1 MRKVKNYIESD
12 LAKRKITRYKYWSI
26 KDENGITIVSSDDN
40 PEGKSFS
47 ELLDKII
54 SDNVDVEVQVKYGTN
69 EQSSRQ
75 NPPMFVRI
83 NQDIEWIDPVE
94 EEPEEVR
101 INGVAHKVDKN
112 GNVNINLATPVQSES
127 EPKVETANIDYF
139 RQEMEMQLSGIR
151 REHELKE
158 EKMKVDLQNK
168 LFEQT
173 LTFKEMMLKDR
184 EAKILEKEQ
193 ALAAQEALYEQRKQ
207 EIQSD
212 LKGYLK
218 QVPTVL
224 GGLLKEFIL
233 KKDDLPVGEAKSEE
247 PKTEE
252 SKPRRK
258 VNFTIEEEPEEAEI
272 INDKNSE
279 VDEPEDI
286 QHQSP
291 SGS

>member
-75 NPPMFVRI
+75 NPPMFIRI

-212 LKGYLK
+212 LKVYLK

-224 GGLLKEFIL
+224 GGLVKEFIL
-233 KKDDLPVGEAKSEE
+233 KKDDLPVGEAKTEE

-258 VNFTIEEEPEEAEI
+258 VNFTIEEEPEEAKI

-279 VDEPEDI
+279 VDEQDI

>member
-112 GNVNINLATPVQSES
+112 GNVNINLATPIQSES

-224 GGLLKEFIL
+224 GGLVKELFL
-233 KKDDLPVGEAKSEE
+233 KKEDLPVGEAKTEE
-247 PKTEE
+247 PKAEE

-258 VNFTIEEEPEEAEI
+258 VNFTIEEESEEAEI

-279 VDEPEDI
+279 VDEQEI

>member
-112 GNVNINLATPVQSES
+112 GNVNINLATPIQSES

-224 GGLLKEFIL
+224 GGLVKEFIL
-233 KKDDLPVGEAKSEE
+233 KKEDLPVGEAKTEE

-258 VNFTIEEEPEEAEI
+258 VNFTIEEESEEAEI

-279 VDEPEDI
+279 VDEQEI

>member
-112 GNVNINLATPVQSES
+112 GNVNINLATPIQSDSES
-127 EPKVETANIDYF
+127 KVETANIDYF

-224 GGLLKEFIL
+224 GGLVKEFIL

-258 VNFTIEEEPEEAEI
+258 VSFTIEEEPEEAEI

-279 VDEPEDI
+279 VDEQEDI
-286 QHQSP
+286 QHLSP

>member
-112 GNVNINLATPVQSES
+112 GNVNINLATPIQSES

-224 GGLLKEFIL
+224 GGLVKEFIL
-233 KKDDLPVGEAKSEE
+233 KKDDLPVGEAKTEE

-279 VDEPEDI
+279 VDEQEDI

>member
-94 EEPEEVR
+94 EDPEEVR

-112 GNVNINLATPVQSES
+112 GNVNINLATPIQSES

-224 GGLLKEFIL
+224 GGLVKEFIL
-233 KKDDLPVGEAKSEE
+233 KKDDLPVGEAKKEE
-247 PKTEE
+247 PKAEE

-258 VNFTIEEEPEEAEI
+258 VNFTIEEEPADSKIEEVETEEI
-272 INDKNSE
+272 KTN
-279 VDEPEDI
+279 EPE
-286 QHQSP
+286 
-291 SGS
+291 

>member
-12 LAKRKITRYKYWSI
+12 LAKRKIARYRYWSI
-26 KDENGITIVSSDDN
+26 KDENGITIISSDDN
-40 PEGKSFS
+40 PEGKSFGDF
-47 ELLDKII
+47 LDKII
-54 SDNVDVEVQVKYGTN
+54 SDNVDAEVQVKYGTN

-75 NPPMFVRI
+75 NPPLFIRI
-83 NQDIEWIDPVE
+83 NEEIEWIDPIE
-94 EEPEEVR
+94 EEPEQVR

-127 EPKVETANIDYF
+127 EPKVENGKVDYF
-139 RQEMEMQLSGIR
+139 RQELEMQLEGIR

-184 EAKILEKEQ
+184 EVKIAEKEQ
-193 ALAAQEALYEQRKQ
+193 ALAAQEALYEERKK
-207 EIQSD
+207 EIQND

-224 GGLLKEFIL
+224 GGIVKEFVL
-233 KKDDLPVGEAKSEE
+233 KKESTPVGDIENETQSA
-247 PKTEE
+247 PKE
-252 SKPRRK
+252 RRK
-258 VNFTIEEEPEEAEI
+258 VNFTIEEEPSETKIEKVTTDTTENANEE
-272 INDKNSE
+272 SE
-279 VDEPEDI
+279 
-286 QHQSP
+286 
-291 SGS
+291 

>member
-75 NPPMFVRI
+75 NPPMFIRI

-112 GNVNINLATPVQSES
+112 GNVNINLATPIQSES

-224 GGLLKEFIL
+224 GGLVKEFIL
-233 KKDDLPVGEAKSEE
+233 KKDDLPVGEAKTEE
-247 PKTEE
+247 PKTEK

-258 VNFTIEEEPEEAEI
+258 VNFTIEEEPANSKIEEVETEEI
-272 INDKNSE
+272 KTN
-279 VDEPEDI
+279 EPE
-286 QHQSP
+286 
-291 SGS
+291 

>member
-112 GNVNINLATPVQSES
+112 GNVNINLATPVQSDP
-127 EPKVETANIDYF
+127 EPKIESGNIDYF

-184 EAKILEKEQ
+184 EAKVLEKEQ
-193 ALAAQEALYEQRKQ
+193 ALAAQEALYEERKR

-224 GGLLKEFIL
+224 GGLVKEFVL

-258 VNFTIEEEPEEAEI
+258 VNFTIKEEPTDSKIKEVETEEI
-272 INDKNSE
+272 KTN
-279 VDEPEDI
+279 EPE
-286 QHQSP
+286 QNL
-291 SGS
+291 

>member
-112 GNVNINLATPVQSES
+112 GNVNINLATPIQSES

-212 LKGYLK
+212 LKGYMK

-224 GGLLKEFIL
+224 GGLVKEFIL
-233 KKDDLPVGEAKSEE
+233 KKDDLPVGEAKTEE
-247 PKTEE
+247 PKSEK

-279 VDEPEDI
+279 VDEQDI